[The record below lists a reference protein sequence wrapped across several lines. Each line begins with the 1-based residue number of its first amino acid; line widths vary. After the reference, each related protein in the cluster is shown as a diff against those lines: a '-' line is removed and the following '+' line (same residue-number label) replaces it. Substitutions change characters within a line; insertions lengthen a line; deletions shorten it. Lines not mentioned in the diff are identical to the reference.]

1 MPSAMDELGSSKASQ
16 GMVALCRT
24 DDVPDEGGFRVEL
37 AGLEALAVFRSGGE
51 YFVTDDEC
59 THGNASLCDGE
70 VVGEEIECPFHRG
83 TFNLR
88 TGEPTS
94 SPCTIALRTYRSEIR
109 DGVVY
114 AEIARPG
121 TR

>member
-1 MPSAMDELGSSKASQ
+1 MDLNDE
-16 GMVALCRT
+16 GMVALCKT
-24 DDVPDEGGFRVEL
+24 DEVPDEGGLRIERD
-37 AGLEALAVFRSGGE
+37 GMDALAVFRAGAE

-70 VVGEEIECPFHRG
+70 VIGDEIECPFHRG

-88 TGEPTS
+88 TGEPTQ
-94 SPCTIALRTYRSEIR
+94 SPCTVALRTYRAQVR

-114 AEIARPG
+114 AAIRSSS
-121 TR
+121 